1 MPGLRREGLPH
12 RRLTGR
18 VEIAIC
24 DPRRRRGSR
33 HFPGCLDSAIRGL
46 AGRPGGLATWRPRGL
61 AAPRPGDL
69 GGLSPPGALRR
80 RNRLP
85 LLASAARTAS
95 RFGFRC
101 PNRPYPDEERHPPP
115 GRSSRSERAVRPPGG
130 PNPFARIVR
139 HPRPVRTDEAP
150 RCQHDLSSRSTS
162 AARTFALPSCS
173 TMGRESPRP
182 GACTP
187 VADGPAAVLRDC
199 EAALRAAVRDAPAES
214 RDGIVGIGICT
225 PGPLDPWRGVVLQ
238 TPNMGPHFVDV
249 PIAAELGAALGL
261 PAFLE
266 RDTNVAALGEMAFGA
281 ARGCPDFVYLTV
293 STGVGGSIVSDG
305 RIFHGP
311 DGTAGELGHTPVA
324 MEGLCGCGA
333 VGHLEAFIGGAS
345 MARVRSRGRSGRR
358 EPVSWP
364 PAPTGKGSARL
375 RPATWPTARTPG
387 DETCR
392 AIMERGRR
400 AFAVACVGF
409 VDSLN
414 PTRIVV
420 GGAIADAQGERLLAP
435 ARAEVAD
442 TAFRTPRSRVQIVPA
457 ELGADVGLAGSSPT
471 RDRASRRPGLA
482 RRSGNPNLRALRV
495 T

>member
-1 MPGLRREGLPH
+1 L
-12 RRLTGR
+12 
-18 VEIAIC
+18 
-24 DPRRRRGSR
+24 
-33 HFPGCLDSAIRGL
+33 
-46 AGRPGGLATWRPRGL
+46 
-61 AAPRPGDL
+61 
-69 GGLSPPGALRR
+69 
-80 RNRLP
+80 
-85 LLASAARTAS
+85 
-95 RFGFRC
+95 
-101 PNRPYPDEERHPPP
+101 
-115 GRSSRSERAVRPPGG
+115 
-130 PNPFARIVR
+130 
-139 HPRPVRTDEAP
+139 
-150 RCQHDLSSRSTS
+150 
-162 AARTFALPSCS
+162 
-173 TMGRESPRP
+173 
-182 GACTP
+182 TP

-199 EAALRAAVRDAPAES
+199 EAALRAALRDAPAES

-345 MARVRSRGRSGRR
+345 MARFAREAVADGESPYLTACAGR
-358 EPVSWP
+358 
-364 PAPTGKGSARL
+364 KGIGAIEARDV
-375 RPATWPTARTPG
+375 ADGEDAG

-435 ARAEVAD
+435 ARAEVAA
-442 TAFRTPRSRVQIVPA
+442 TAFRTPRSRVQIVSA
-457 ELGADVGLAGSSPT
+457 ELGADVGLAGAHPLVIARLGDPAWRGGRATPT
-471 RDRASRRPGLA
+471 SAH
-482 RRSGNPNLRALRV
+482 SG
-495 T
+495 